1 MGLVRRIFSGKVV
14 SRSSGSVS
22 GKKKLLQFFF
32 AGFCFSERWLFFAF
46 SSLFRLC
53 PIKTFCTSLAQLT
66 LESRSCDSIDV
77 DLIPLVP
84 SGEGGCVGCGSSISG
99 GFDGSIRDLELVSMY
114 LSVEE
119 SRRNR
124 WVRWSQF
131 PACSVETIG
140 GFVFAGDVFSVP
152 VAVV

>member
-14 SRSSGSVS
+14 SRSSGSVY

-99 GFDGSIRDLELVSMY
+99 
-114 LSVEE
+114 E

-152 VAVV
+152 VTVV

>member
-14 SRSSGSVS
+14 SRSSGSVY

-53 PIKTFCTSLAQLT
+53 PIKTFLVKEDVLDAVLRLA
-66 LESRSCDSIDV
+66 V
-77 DLIPLVP
+77 
-84 SGEGGCVGCGSSISG
+84 
-99 GFDGSIRDLELVSMY
+99 
-114 LSVEE
+114 

-152 VAVV
+152 VTVV

>member
-32 AGFCFSERWLFFAF
+32 AGFCFSERWLFFRF
-46 SSLFRLC
+46 LQ
-53 PIKTFCTSLAQLT
+53 PIPIMSNQ
-66 LESRSCDSIDV
+66 
-77 DLIPLVP
+77 DLL
-84 SGEGGCVGCGSSISG
+84 GEGGYVGCGSSISG
-99 GFDGSIRDLELVSMY
+99 VRRKQMGEMVSIS
-114 LSVEE
+114 
-119 SRRNR
+119 
-124 WVRWSQF
+124 
-131 PACSVETIG
+131 ACSVETIG

>member
-1 MGLVRRIFSGKVV
+1 MVV
-14 SRSSGSVS
+14 
-22 GKKKLLQFFF
+22 
-32 AGFCFSERWLFFAF
+32 
-46 SSLFRLC
+46 FRFL
-53 PIKTFCTSLAQLT
+53 QLT
-66 LESRSCDSIDV
+66 SIMSDQ
-77 DLIPLVP
+77 DLL
-84 SGEGGCVGCGSSISG
+84 GEEGCVGCGSSISG
-99 GFDGSIRDLELVSMY
+99 GFDGSIGDLELVSMY

-131 PACSVETIG
+131 PACSVKTIG

>member
-14 SRSSGSVS
+14 S
-22 GKKKLLQFFF
+22 
-32 AGFCFSERWLFFAF
+32 C
-46 SSLFRLC
+46 
-53 PIKTFCTSLAQLT
+53 
-66 LESRSCDSIDV
+66 CDSIDV

>member
-14 SRSSGSVS
+14 SWSSGSVS

-46 SSLFRLC
+46 SSLLRLC
-53 PIKTFCTSLAQLT
+53 PIKTFLVKKDVLVAVLRLA
-66 LESRSCDSIDV
+66 V
-77 DLIPLVP
+77 
-84 SGEGGCVGCGSSISG
+84 
-99 GFDGSIRDLELVSMY
+99 
-114 LSVEE
+114 

-131 PACSVETIG
+131 PACSVKTIG